1 MSAQKSIQIPLHL
14 YEKTSE
20 IADRL
25 DEQYGPRRLKT
36 NRDPVGEVVQTI
48 LSQHTSDVNSG
59 RAYAS
64 LRAAFPTW
72 ESVVDAPSELIA
84 ESIRSGGLADQKAP
98 RIQHALATILEARG
112 AFDLS
117 FLSSLEREDARD
129 WLMSIHG
136 VGPKTASCVLL
147 FSLGMPVMPVDTHIH
162 RVSIRLGIMPPSM
175 SAEAGHKW
183 LESLLGDDPQR
194 IFAFHVEMIQHG
206 RQICVARAPR
216 CDDCFLRDICD
227 FAASAKIGRLLQ
239 K

>member
-1 MSAQKSIQIPLHL
+1 MSAQKSIQIPLYL

-25 DEQYGPRRLKT
+25 DEHYGPRRLKP
-36 NRDPVGEVVQTI
+36 NQDPVGEVVQTM

-72 ESVVDAPSELIA
+72 ESVIDAPSKLIA
-84 ESIRSGGLADQKAP
+84 EAIRSGGLADQKAP
-98 RIQHALATILEARG
+98 RIQQALETILEARG

-117 FLSSLEREDARD
+117 FLSSLAREDARD

-175 SAEAGHKW
+175 SAEAGHTW
-183 LESLLGDDPQR
+183 LESLLGDDPRR

-206 RQICVARAPR
+206 RQICVARTPR

-227 FAASAKIGRLLQ
+227 FAASAKIGRL
-239 K
+239 

>member
-1 MSAQKSIQIPLHL
+1 MSTQKSIQVPLHL

-20 IADRL
+20 IGDRL
-25 DEQYGPRRLKT
+25 DEHYGPRRLKP
-36 NRDPVGEVVQTI
+36 NQDPVGEVVQTI

-59 RAYAS
+59 RAFAS
-64 LRAAFPTW
+64 LRKAFPTW
-72 ESVVDAPSELIA
+72 ESVIDAPPELIA
-84 ESIRSGGLADQKAP
+84 ESIRSGGLAEQKAP
-98 RIQHALATILEARG
+98 RIQQALETILDARG

-117 FLSSLEREDARD
+117 FLSSMAQDDARD

-162 RVSIRLGIMPPSM
+162 RVSLRLGIMPPSM
-175 SAEAGHKW
+175 SADAGHAW

-206 RQICVARAPR
+206 RQVCIARTPR
-216 CDDCFLRDICD
+216 CDDCFLREICE
-227 FAASAKIGRLLQ
+227 FAASANIGRL
-239 K
+239 

>member
-1 MSAQKSIQIPLHL
+1 MPDKTRESIPLHL
-14 YEKTSE
+14 YEMTGVT
-20 IADRL
+20 ADRL
-25 DEQYGPRRLKT
+25 DEHYGPRTLAP
-36 NRDPVGEVVQTI
+36 NHDPVGEIVNTI

-72 ESVVDAPSELIA
+72 ESVIDAPPELIA
-84 ESIRSGGLADQKAP
+84 VSIRSGGLADQKAP
-98 RIQHALATILEARG
+98 RIQHALETILESRG
-112 AFDLS
+112 AFDLA
-117 FLSSLEREDARD
+117 FLSSLARDDARD

-162 RVSIRLGIMPPSM
+162 RVSLRLGIMPPSM
-175 SAEAGHKW
+175 SAEAGHEW

-194 IFAFHVEMIQHG
+194 IYAFHVEMIQHG
-206 RQICVARAPR
+206 RQVCIARIPR

-227 FAASAKIGRLLQ
+227 FAASAKIGRL
-239 K
+239 